1 VPYKYDRGEH
11 RKKHCW
17 KEDRADFVMSHG
29 HLVGKCPRSIT
40 DTIAQTVLNQSVAEP
55 DPFIVPGRK
64 PDPIPKRLYGV
75 YRGVIY
81 EGAPTQ
87 PGTSYHG
94 YPWRGR
100 EGRGPLPDEVVD
112 RLREISRIE
121 GFLEEFEDWLND
133 YS

>member
-1 VPYKYDRGEH
+1 
-11 RKKHCW
+11 
-17 KEDRADFVMSHG
+17 MSHG